1 MRISQRA
8 KPACGVFDLQQ
19 PQDHID
25 QYDNGE
31 AQGAVQAGR
40 DLLKHAKKPT
50 YVEMFCPHPG
60 QNYAV
65 AFQPIGELRVMG
77 LKARRVTN
85 DVPADPRETPCVI
98 IDPNAVKI
106 RIIASTRVS
115 TDHDPPEQH
124 PELLHYRTDL
134 RDLGAAGGRRRR
146 TQDSRAE
153 KCA

>member
-50 YVEMFCPHPG
+50 HVEMFCPHPG

-85 DVPADPRETPCVI
+85 DVPADPSETPC
-98 IDPNAVKI
+98 DHRPECSEDQDRHQNAHRK
-106 RIIASTRVS
+106 RHELR
-115 TDHDPPEQH
+115 H
-124 PELLHYRTDL
+124 PGLK
-134 RDLGAAGGRRRR
+134 AALDRPYQCNDEDRER
-146 TQDSRAE
+146 
-153 KCA
+153 